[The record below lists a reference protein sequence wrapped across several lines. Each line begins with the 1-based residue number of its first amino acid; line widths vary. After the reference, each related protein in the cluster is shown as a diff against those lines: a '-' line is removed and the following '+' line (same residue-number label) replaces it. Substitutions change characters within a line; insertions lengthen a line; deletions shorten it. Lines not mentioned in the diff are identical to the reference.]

1 MLSTEIPGGAEVYIE
16 DPVLETSFLCGKVEH
31 KRFDEHYIKCGVEG
45 IVGTR
50 VSIYTKT
57 FG

>member
-1 MLSTEIPGGAEVYIE
+1 VPGGAEVYIE
-16 DPVLETSFLCGKVEH
+16 DPKLGTSFLCGKVEH
-31 KRFDEHYIKCGVEG
+31 KRFDEHFIMCGIEG